1 MDQPRRI
8 AQYDHFIPLG
18 IGSLIDALADSGLEP
33 QAVEAARILRRLL
46 GERFRAR
53 LDRLRRDYRPFN
65 PDREL
70 LLDDDQAPADADA
83 VINDIDRLLRQ
94 GNHIPLDRE
103 QIRLALERSSP
114 YGLVIEIDLERYRRV
129 TLYYRGKSSEQVEHR
144 DWRTLFLKKRRVSLL
159 RYSRL
164 CLLLQY
170 RDEEERP
177 GIHIKLFK
185 DILRA
190 DLEMLFPDCRVRM
203 KPFDKIKLA
212 LTGGGGTAGGLM
224 ATLGKI
230 SAAVSPWTIA
240 VALGGF
246 AALLWRQISK
256 VFVQRTRYQA
266 TLARNLYF
274 HNLDNN
280 AGALAYLNELALD
293 EEIKELLLGWAML
306 QLHGPQTLEQ
316 LDDRC
321 EQWFAERYGI
331 GIDFDIADA
340 MKKLQDFSLVEARD
354 EKVAARPMEQVLPL
368 LRERWCALIGPEA
381 APGSAA

>member
-1 MDQPRRI
+1 MEQPQRI
-8 AQYDHFIPLG
+8 TQYDHFIPLG
-18 IGSLIDALADSGLEP
+18 IGSLLNALADSGLE
-33 QAVEAARILRRLL
+33 QHACEAAGLLRRLL
-46 GERFRAR
+46 AEDFRSR

-70 LLDDDQAPADADA
+70 LLDDDPPAEDDGVIDA
-83 VINDIDRLLRQ
+83 IDRLLKQ
-94 GNHIPLDRE
+94 GNHIPLGRE
-103 QIRLALERSSP
+103 QIRQALERSSP
-114 YGLVIEIDLERYRRV
+114 YGLVIEIDLERYRHV
-129 TLYYRGKSSEQVEHR
+129 TLYYRGKSSEQVEIR
-144 DWRTLFLKKRRVSLL
+144 DWRRLFLKKRRVSLL

-164 CLLLQY
+164 CLVLQY
-170 RDEEERP
+170 RDEEEHP

-212 LTGGGGTAGGLM
+212 LTGGGGTAGGLL

-240 VALGGF
+240 VAIGGF

-256 VFVQRTRYQA
+256 VFVQRTRYAA
-266 TLARNLYF
+266 TLARNLYY

-280 AGALAYLNELALD
+280 AGALAYLSELALD
-293 EEIKELLLGWAML
+293 EETKELLLSWAML
-306 QLHGPQTLEQ
+306 QLHGPQTIEQ

-321 EQWFAERYGI
+321 EEWFAERYGI
-331 GIDFDIADA
+331 AIDFDIEDA
-340 MKKLQDFSLVEARD
+340 LRKLQGYGLVEAHGQTIS
-354 EKVAARPMEQVLPL
+354 ALPAEQVLPA
-368 LRERWCALIGPEA
+368 LRARWNALIDAPA
-381 APGSAA
+381 AD

>member
-1 MDQPRRI
+1 MEQPQRI
-8 AQYDHFIPLG
+8 TQYDHFIPLG
-18 IGSLIDALADSGLEP
+18 IGSLFNALADSGLE
-33 QAVEAARILRRLL
+33 QHACEAAGLLRRLL
-46 GERFRAR
+46 AEDFRSR

-70 LLDDDQAPADADA
+70 LLDDDPPAEDDG
-83 VINDIDRLLRQ
+83 VIEAIDRLLMQ
-94 GNHIPLDRE
+94 GNHIPLGRE
-103 QIRLALERSSP
+103 QIRQALERSSP
-114 YGLVIEIDLERYRRV
+114 YGLVIEIDLERYRHV
-129 TLYYRGKSSEQVEHR
+129 TLYYRGKSSEQVEIR
-144 DWRTLFLKKRRVSLL
+144 DWRRLFLKKRRVSLL

-164 CLLLQY
+164 CLVLQY

-212 LTGGGGTAGGLM
+212 LTGGGGTAGGLL

-230 SAAVSPWTIA
+230 SAAVTPWTIA
-240 VALGGF
+240 VAIGGF

-256 VFVQRTRYQA
+256 VFVQRTRYAA

-293 EEIKELLLGWAML
+293 EETKELLLSWAML
-306 QLHGPQTLEQ
+306 QLHGPQTIEQ
-316 LDDRC
+316 LDDCC

-331 GIDFDIADA
+331 AIDFDIEDA
-340 MKKLQDFSLVEARD
+340 LRKLQGYGLVEAHGQTIS
-354 EKVAARPMEQVLPL
+354 ALPPEQVLPS
-368 LRERWCALIGPEA
+368 LRERWNALIDAPA
-381 APGSAA
+381 AD

>member
-1 MDQPRRI
+1 MPPQRRI

-18 IGSLIDALADSGLEP
+18 IDSLLDALADSGLNAEAL
-33 QAVEAARILRRLL
+33 QAAAMLRRLL
-46 GERFRAR
+46 GEHFRVQ
-53 LDRLRRDYRPFN
+53 LNRLREDYRPWN

-70 LLDDDQAPADADA
+70 LLDDEAPTD
-83 VINDIDRLLRQ
+83 VRRLIGDIDRLLVQ
-94 GNHIPLDRE
+94 GNYIPLDRD

-114 YGLVIEIDLERYRRV
+114 YGLVIDIDLERYRHV
-129 TLYYRGKSSEQVEHR
+129 TLYYRGKSSDQVEHR
-144 DWRTLFLKKRRVSLL
+144 DWRTLFLKKRRSSLL

-170 RDEEERP
+170 ADEEQHP

-190 DLEMLFPDCRVRM
+190 DLEMLFPECRVRM

-230 SAAVSPWTIA
+230 SAAASPWTIVLA
-240 VALGGF
+240 IGGF

-293 EEIKELLLGWAML
+293 EEIKELLLSWAML
-306 QLHGPQTLEQ
+306 LIHGPMSLEQ

-321 EQWFAERYGI
+321 EEWFAERYGI

-340 MKKLQDFSLVEARD
+340 LKKLQGFGLVEAHG
-354 EKVAARPMEQVLPL
+354 EEIAVLPMEQVLPG
-368 LRERWCALIGPEA
+368 LRQRWQQLIEPPAG
-381 APGSAA
+381 G

>member
-1 MDQPRRI
+1 MEPARRI

-18 IGSLIDALADSGLEP
+18 IDSLLDALADSGLDS
-33 QAVEAARILRRLL
+33 EAIRAAGMLRRLL

-53 LDRLRRDYRPFN
+53 LDNLRSQYRPFN

-70 LLDDDQAPADADA
+70 LLDDQPSGDAAA
-83 VINDIDRLLRQ
+83 VLADIDKLLLQ
-94 GNHIPLDRE
+94 GNHIPLQRE

-114 YGLVIEIDLERYRRV
+114 YGLVIEIDLERYRSV
-129 TLYYRGKSSEQVEHR
+129 TLYYRGKSSEQIEHR
-144 DWRTLFLKKRRVSLL
+144 DWRSLFLKKRSVSLL
-159 RYSRL
+159 RYARL
-164 CLLLQY
+164 CLVLQY
-170 RDEEERP
+170 RDQQERP

-190 DLEMLFPDCRVRM
+190 DLEMLFPDCRLRM

-240 VALGGF
+240 VAIGGF

-293 EEIKELLLGWAML
+293 EEIKELLLAWAML
-306 QLHGPQTLEQ
+306 LIHGPQTIDQ
-316 LDDRC
+316 LDDHC
-321 EQWFAERYGI
+321 EEWFAERYGI

-340 MKKLQDFSLVEARD
+340 LKKLQDFGLVEARG
-354 EKVAARPMEQVLPL
+354 EEISALPATQVLPA
-368 LRERWCALIGPEA
+368 LRQRWMAIID
-381 APGSAA
+381 PGSSG

>member
-1 MDQPRRI
+1 MATSSRI

-18 IGSLIDALADSGLEP
+18 IERLIDALADSGLDEE
-33 QAVEAARILRRLL
+33 QRETALILRRLL
-46 GERFRAR
+46 GEEFRQR
-53 LDRLRRDYRPFN
+53 LDRLRECYLPFN

-70 LLDDDQAPADADA
+70 LLDDGQPTADADS
-83 VINDIDRLLRQ
+83 VMDDIDRLLRQ
-94 GNHIPLDRE
+94 GNYQPLNRE
-103 QIRLALERSSP
+103 QITEALERSSP
-114 YGLVIEIDLERYRRV
+114 YGLVIEIDLDRYRRV
-129 TLYYRGKSSEQVEHR
+129 TLYYRGKSSEQVTVR
-144 DWRTLFLKKRRVSLL
+144 DWRYLYLKKRTVSLL

-164 CLLLQY
+164 CLVLQY
-170 RDEEERP
+170 RDCAERP

-190 DLEMLFPDCRVRM
+190 DLEMLFPDCRLRM

-256 VFVQRTRYQA
+256 VFVQRTRYAA

-293 EEIKELLLGWAML
+293 EEIKELLMSWALL
-306 QLHGPQTLEQ
+306 QIHGPMSLER
-316 LDDRC
+316 LDDAC
-321 EQWFAERYGI
+321 EAWFAERYGI
-331 GIDFDIADA
+331 GIDFDIEDA
-340 MKKLQDFSLVEARD
+340 AHKLQQQGLLQQDGEILS
-354 EKVAARPMEQVLPL
+354 ARPAAEVLPIL
-368 LRERWCALIGPEA
+368 KQRWNRIIDPRSGD
-381 APGSAA
+381 

>member
-1 MDQPRRI
+1 MATPSRI

-18 IGSLIDALADSGLEP
+18 IDRLLEALADSGLDEE
-33 QAVEAARILRRLL
+33 QRETALILRRLL
-46 GERFRAR
+46 GEEFRQR
-53 LDRLRRDYRPFN
+53 LDRLRERYLPFN

-70 LLDDDQAPADADA
+70 LLDDAQPTADADA
-83 VINDIDRLLRQ
+83 VMDDIDRLLRQ
-94 GNHIPLDRE
+94 GNYQPLNRE
-103 QIRLALERSSP
+103 QITEALERSSP
-114 YGLVIEIDLERYRRV
+114 YGLVIEIDLDRYRRV
-129 TLYYRGKSSEQVEHR
+129 TLYYRGKSSEQVTVR
-144 DWRTLFLKKRRVSLL
+144 DWRYLYLKKRSVSLL

-164 CLLLQY
+164 CLVLQY
-170 RDEEERP
+170 RDRAERP

-190 DLEMLFPDCRVRM
+190 DLEMLFPDCRLRM

-246 AALLWRQISK
+246 AALLWRQVSK
-256 VFVQRTRYQA
+256 VFVQRTRYAA

-293 EEIKELLLGWAML
+293 EEIKELLMSWALL
-306 QLHGPQTLEQ
+306 QIHGPMNLER
-316 LDDRC
+316 LDDAC
-321 EQWFAERYGI
+321 EAWFAERYGI
-331 GIDFDIADA
+331 GIDFDIEDA
-340 MKKLQDFSLVEARD
+340 VHKLQQQGLLQQDGEMLS
-354 EKVAARPMEQVLPL
+354 ARPVAEVLPIL
-368 LRERWCALIGPEA
+368 KQRWNRIIDPR
-381 APGSAA
+381 SDD